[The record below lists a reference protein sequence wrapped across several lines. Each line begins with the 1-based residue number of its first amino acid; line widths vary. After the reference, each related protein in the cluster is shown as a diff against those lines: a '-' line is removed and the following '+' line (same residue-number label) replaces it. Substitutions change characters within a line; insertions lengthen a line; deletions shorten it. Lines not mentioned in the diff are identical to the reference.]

1 MQRDVQIG
9 GYKNQMEV
17 ISVMQTNAKTRE
29 AADGKD
35 RPEEAWPQAVP
46 REKKLQLSVE
56 RQSKNWLF
64 FFPGLKNL
72 LLKFHL

>member
-1 MQRDVQIG
+1 
-9 GYKNQMEV
+9 
-17 ISVMQTNAKTRE
+17 MQTNAKTRE

-64 FFPGLKNL
+64 IFPGLKNL

>member
-1 MQRDVQIG
+1 
-9 GYKNQMEV
+9 MEV

-29 AADGKD
+29 AADEKD

-56 RQSKNWLF
+56 RQSKNWLSF
-64 FFPGLKNL
+64 FFLVSKIYY
-72 LLKFHL
+72 